1 MEPGGEP
8 FTEHAQAPRIR
19 LIFPPNFRTL
29 TGVSAFTEPA
39 FAWEPITPRGVAAFA
54 RASFERLWVV
64 QAVVALLAATAVVW
78 TLSDGIFP
86 TIDAAIAALPA
97 AGEIHSGKLDWRDD
111 SPVLLAEGR
120 ILAISVD
127 LDHGG
132 ALRSPAD
139 FQFEFGRGSVCI
151 YSLFGEAEIDYP
163 PGYIIAANQTDA
175 RPAWGAWAPDLLGLA
190 AIGVFFGLLL
200 IWAVLATLYFLPVW
214 LVCLFSNRDLSL
226 RASWKLAGA
235 ALMPGALLLSISLTL
250 YELGGFDIVQL
261 CFAFGMHLVI
271 GWIYLF
277 ISPMFLRRVLPAE
290 KKNPFLN

>member
-1 MEPGGEP
+1 M
-8 FTEHAQAPRIR
+8 
-19 LIFPPNFRTL
+19 

-200 IWAVLATLYFLPVW
+200 
-214 LVCLFSNRDLSL
+214 
-226 RASWKLAGA
+226 
-235 ALMPGALLLSISLTL
+235 
-250 YELGGFDIVQL
+250 
-261 CFAFGMHLVI
+261 
-271 GWIYLF
+271 
-277 ISPMFLRRVLPAE
+277 
-290 KKNPFLN
+290 